1 MIVAGVQPHCALHST
16 IRKSFHLPI
25 HSKRAV
31 IIVQVPRAAAPAPWL
46 RFFLQQP
53 MCLLRGPEEL
63 FRDAQFSV
71 ILHLVVQKVRSNP
84 QQDCAHSDTKANPD
98 EDFPVE

>member
-1 MIVAGVQPHCALHST
+1 
-16 IRKSFHLPI
+16 
-25 HSKRAV
+25 
-31 IIVQVPRAAAPAPWL
+31 
-46 RFFLQQP
+46 